1 VRNFGVVVVCVV
13 HVCARVLMQFERQ
26 KDVVLKLE
34 SLLMTEREQREKD
47 KKVDM
52 EREIV
57 RQQGLEQERQV
68 TPMCEQKRIKTH
80 TKNTKT
86 HAYTQMHLQRT
97 HSGGQP
103 HRRSAS
109 SLHSHQRHPVSQRKW
124 TRWRTRQ
131 R

>member
-1 VRNFGVVVVCVV
+1 MV

-47 KKVDM
+47 KKADM

-86 HAYTQMHLQRT
+86 HVYTQMHLQHT

-109 SLHSHQRHPVSQRKW
+109 SLHSHRGPPVSQRK
-124 TRWRTRQ
+124 
-131 R
+131 